1 MDSLNPTVV
10 PRKPRRGRSRWRLV
24 FVPALLI
31 LAVVAG
37 AILAGSDGLTSAD
50 TQEHSTKATNGTNPE
65 FTLKENVHL
74 VVVPVTVKDHHGT
87 LVDDLAQD
95 DFKVYEDGHARPLV
109 YFSNETTPLST
120 VILLDT
126 GMSALSVNAV
136 RKDLRT
142 LSDSFA
148 PDDEEALILFDNT
161 IRPVEDFTHQGD
173 LLVAD
178 AEKDLPAGT
187 GAGPSI
193 LGGPLGNPPVI
204 NGVPIDRPGTVPA
217 SAGRVDK
224 RLDDALYAAARKLRG
239 RPLGRRRVVVV
250 LSDGVNGSDNQ
261 IPHDEVMEALEASNV
276 TVYAVSFGSG
286 WAVHRRDL
294 LERVAHETGGDI
306 VYVQRRESLD
316 RAFPELTNEA
326 RNSYV
331 LGFSPLSADGKFHE
345 IEVRVARPG
354 VRLMARNRFLSPP
367 VK

>member
-1 MDSLNPTVV
+1 MKGLRQTVV
-10 PRKPRRGRSRWRLV
+10 PKKPRRGHSRWRLV

-31 LAVVAG
+31 LALVAS
-37 AILAGSDGLTSAD
+37 AILPGSDGLTSAD
-50 TQEHSTKATNGTNPE
+50 TQEHSTKATNGSNPE

-74 VVVPVTVKDHHGT
+74 VVVPVTVKDHHDT
-87 LVDDLAQD
+87 LVDDLTAD
-95 DFKVYEDGHARPLV
+95 DFTVYEDGHARPVV
-109 YFSNETTPLST
+109 YFSADTTPLST

-126 GMSALSVNAV
+126 GMSSLSVDAV

-142 LSDSFA
+142 LSNSFA

-161 IRPVEDFTHQGD
+161 IRPVEDFTTQGD
-173 LLVAD
+173 LLVGA
-178 AEKDLPAGT
+178 AAKDLPAGT

-204 NGVPIDRPGTVPA
+204 NGIPIDRPGTVPPA
-217 SAGRVDK
+217 AGRVDK
-224 RLDDALYAAARKLRG
+224 RLDDALYAAAQKLRA

-286 WAVHRRDL
+286 WAIHRRDL
-294 LERVAHETGGDI
+294 LARVAHETGGDI

-316 RAFPELTNEA
+316 HAFPELTNEA
-326 RNSYV
+326 RNAYV

>member
-1 MDSLNPTVV
+1 ML
-10 PRKPRRGRSRWRLV
+10 
-24 FVPALLI
+24 ALAALTI
-31 LAVVAG
+31 FF
-37 AILAGSDGLTSAD
+37 GSDRLTSAD
-50 TQEHSTKATNGTNPE
+50 TQEHSNANNPE

-87 LVDDLAQD
+87 LVDNLTQD
-95 DFKVYEDGHARPLV
+95 DFKVYEDGHARPVV
-109 YFSNETTPLST
+109 YFSNDITPLST
-120 VILLDT
+120 VILVDT
-126 GMSALSVNAV
+126 GMSALSVDAV

-142 LSDSFA
+142 LSTSFA
-148 PDDEEALILFDNT
+148 PEDEEALILFDNT
-161 IRPVEDFTHQGD
+161 IRPAEDFTTQGD
-173 LLVAD
+173 LLVA
-178 AEKDLPAGT
+178 AAAKALPAGT

-204 NGVPIDRPGTVPA
+204 NGIPIDRPGTVPA

-224 RLDDALYAAARKLRG
+224 RLDDALYAAAQKLRA

-294 LERVAHETGGDI
+294 LARVAHETGGDI
-306 VYVQRRESLD
+306 AYVQRRQGLD
-316 RAFPELTNEA
+316 HVFPEMTNEA

-354 VRLMARNRFLSPP
+354 VRLLARNRFLSPP